1 MVYVLSLPGMCQ
13 PPALPPQSLGTR
25 EGMPALFLGASLI
38 GKSAKHTVQGS
49 TWKRHVCGMRA
60 ETRLMLSGLSTLHK
74 LTKLSAS
81 QNAHMVVGSFWVA
94 LSDGILC
101 LVSVL

>member
-1 MVYVLSLPGMCQ
+1 M
-13 PPALPPQSLGTR
+13 PAPSPTPQSLGTR
-25 EGMPALFLGASLI
+25 EGMSALFLGAFLI

-49 TWKRHVCGMRA
+49 PWKGQECGMQA
-60 ETRLMLSGLSTLHK
+60 ETRLTVSRPSTLHK

-81 QNAHMVVGSFWVA
+81 QNAHMVDESFSV
-94 LSDGILC
+94 GILC